1 MENQCCRV
9 EYFCPF
15 PVNVRTAANLAKKR
29 NMIILNLKCA
39 SEHSFE
45 GWFASTEAFDDQTRA
60 RLVSCPLCADTAIT
74 RLPSGPHVKRV
85 GEKPAGGGMPALLSD
100 AMKAVAEMIARSEN
114 VAERFPEEARK
125 IHYGETAPRSIRG
138 QASMQETR
146 ELLEEGI
153 GVIPLPF
160 PAKEDTH

>member
-1 MENQCCRV
+1 
-9 EYFCPF
+9 
-15 PVNVRTAANLAKKR
+15 
-29 NMIILNLKCA
+29 
-39 SEHSFE
+39 
-45 GWFASTEAFDDQTRA
+45 
-60 RLVSCPLCADTAIT
+60 
-74 RLPSGPHVKRV
+74 
-85 GEKPAGGGMPALLSD
+85 
-100 AMKAVAEMIARSEN
+100 MKAVAEMIARSEN

-138 QASMQETR
+138 QASMKETM